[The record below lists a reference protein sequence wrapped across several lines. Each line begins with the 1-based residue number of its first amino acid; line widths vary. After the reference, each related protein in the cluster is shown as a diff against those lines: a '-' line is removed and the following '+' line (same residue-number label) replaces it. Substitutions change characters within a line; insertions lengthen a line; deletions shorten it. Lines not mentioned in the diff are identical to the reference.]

1 MKKIKSIKTILEKK
15 SKNNHKKIKKKT
27 MWGNIVDIVAI
38 NSVFFKKNN
47 KAKFLTSSI
56 LKK

>member
-15 SKNNHKKIKKKT
+15 AKTIIKKLKKKT

-38 NSVFFKKNN
+38 NSVF
-47 KAKFLTSSI
+47 
-56 LKK
+56 